1 MKIYFISLFLIPM
14 SSYGQEVMYG
24 QLSLE
29 TMISNFDAAK
39 APLAPANLIEGFQTN
54 EVAIVTNDNLLPL
67 SYSKANRKDYQ
78 IKWALTYTPSS
89 GEPMKRTLTLVQIK
103 GKDATSLMNELT
115 GKYGRNSKGIPATW
129 YSGKIN
135 VLLCPHNLFGEI
147 VSKQKVE
154 LTVSEGIITSQINI
168 PIKKGNMEN
177 VPKDGMVTL
186 DGCWYDTMQYQNLE
200 PLDEFINR
208 KLVKSPIRSC
218 TLSLLLVTDEQGK
231 ESGYVLTP
239 KKNNTKEEKSLIDDL
254 IKRISQLP
262 PWSFGWLETI
272 NGDIFQGRYLKAVYS
287 SETGWKFQ
295 DYVNEYSPL

>member
-1 MKIYFISLFLIPM
+1 
-14 SSYGQEVMYG
+14 
-24 QLSLE
+24 
-29 TMISNFDAAK
+29 
-39 APLAPANLIEGFQTN
+39 
-54 EVAIVTNDNLLPL
+54 
-67 SYSKANRKDYQ
+67 
-78 IKWALTYTPSS
+78 
-89 GEPMKRTLTLVQIK
+89 
-103 GKDATSLMNELT
+103 MNELKE
-115 GKYGRNSKGIPATW
+115 KYERNPKGIPATW
-129 YSGKIN
+129 YSGEIN
-135 VLLCPHNLFGEI
+135 VLLCSHNLFGEI

-154 LTVSEGIITSQINI
+154 LTVSEWIT
-168 PIKKGNMEN
+168 
-177 VPKDGMVTL
+177 
-186 DGCWYDTMQYQNLE
+186 GCWYDTMQYQNLE

-208 KLVKSPIRSC
+208 ELVKSPIRSC

-272 NGDIFQGRYLKAVYS
+272 NGDIFQGRYLKAVYP